1 MAKITKEELL
11 TKFREM
17 AIRCEEDTDD
27 TEIQHGEADDLLIKY
42 IDDDEITEAYDAIH
56 KWYA

>member
-11 TKFREM
+11 TKLRE
-17 AIRCEEDTDD
+17 IEGNPIE
-27 TEIQHGEADDLLIKY
+27 QHEEADDLLLEY
-42 IDDDEITEAYDAIH
+42 IDDVEITEAYDAIH